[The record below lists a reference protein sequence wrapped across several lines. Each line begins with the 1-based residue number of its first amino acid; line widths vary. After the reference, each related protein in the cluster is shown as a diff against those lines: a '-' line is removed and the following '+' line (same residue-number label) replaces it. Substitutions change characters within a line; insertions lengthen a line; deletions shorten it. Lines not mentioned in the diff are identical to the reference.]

1 MATNDLVLPMWVN
14 SPVLGAARES
24 SAGPVR
30 VQPDSSIQDGTRV
43 LRGEEHGKGGRDRG
57 CISHWKQSPPCP
69 ADLLEPLH
77 QPGGQSWW
85 DVEQKSLLLQL
96 P

>member
-1 MATNDLVLPMWVN
+1 MRVN
-14 SPVLGAARES
+14 SHVLGAARKC

-30 VQPDSSIQDGTRV
+30 VQPDSSIQDGTMV
-43 LRGEEHGKGGRDRG
+43 LSGEEHGKGGRDRG
-57 CISHWKQSPPCP
+57 CISHWKLGTCP

>member
-1 MATNDLVLPMWVN
+1 M
-14 SPVLGAARES
+14 
-24 SAGPVR
+24 
-30 VQPDSSIQDGTRV
+30 
-43 LRGEEHGKGGRDRG
+43 
-57 CISHWKQSPPCP
+57 SHWKLGTCP
-69 ADLLEPLH
+69 ADLLELLH